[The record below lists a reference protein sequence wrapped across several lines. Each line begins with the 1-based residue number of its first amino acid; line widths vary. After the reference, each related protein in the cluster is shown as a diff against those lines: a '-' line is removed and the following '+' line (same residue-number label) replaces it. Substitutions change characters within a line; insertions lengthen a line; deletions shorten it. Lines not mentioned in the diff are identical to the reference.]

1 MYGVKC
7 LLVIKAINRLGAH
20 LRLKSGIPRAIM
32 VTLAGVIRAELCRGP
47 PLNISLTGTMAAS
60 QQAALHCVR
69 RPEPPNDTLVTD

>member
-47 PLNISLTGTMAAS
+47 PLNISLTGTMAAI
-60 QQAALHCVR
+60 QAAPHCVR

>member
-60 QQAALHCVR
+60 QAAKHCVR

>member
-32 VTLAGVIRAELCRGP
+32 VTLAGVIRA
-47 PLNISLTGTMAAS
+47 AAKYKFNWNNAT
-60 QQAALHCVR
+60 AAPHCVR

>member
-32 VTLAGVIRAELCRGP
+32 VTLAGVIRAEQ
-47 PLNISLTGTMAAS
+47 SAAAKYKFNWNNAT
-60 QQAALHCVR
+60 AAPHCVR